1 MSPRDAGP
9 SARPTKDADDDD
21 GPASAAAGP
30 ADTTRA
36 PPNGAT
42 TTAVGTTAASATGT
56 SGTDGDAG
64 PAADGPRGPAL
75 ARLMGLRWWH
85 ELAYIVLVYVG
96 YSTVRNQFGSGA
108 GDAVDPEPA
117 FHHGEAII
125 QLERN
130 IGLYVEEAIQSW
142 YLDLPADGLIRAWN
156 VYYGIFH
163 FIVPTIA
170 LIWLY
175 RAAPERY
182 RVWRNTLATTTLVA
196 LVGFASFSLMPPRLM
211 DDPGIYGGCQVY
223 AGEDAADALH
233 EAGGAAGDAPCDE
246 FGYID
251 TVAVHGGWA
260 SFGSD
265 EMAAVSNQY
274 AAMPSMHIGWSTW
287 CAIVLF
293 SLAKRRWVQ
302 ALAIAYPFVTLF
314 DIVVTGNHYWIDGLG
329 GLACLA
335 VGFALSKLATDRYET
350 WSADRRAQRTAAEA
364 VVTA

>member
-1 MSPRDAGP
+1 MSPRDAGR

-21 GPASAAAGP
+21 GPAAAAAGP
-30 ADTTRA
+30 ADTPRA

-42 TTAVGTTAASATGT
+42 TTAVGTTVASPTGT

-64 PAADGPRGPAL
+64 PAADGPRGLAL

-96 YSTVRNQFGSGA
+96 YSAVRNQFGSGA

-223 AGEDAADALH
+223 AGEDAADALY

-350 WSADRRAQRTAAEA
+350 WSADRRARRTTAEP